1 MAISTTTT
9 QSALVG
15 GASDE
20 IILSTSA
27 PIPPRTEDDQVAVA
41 VKAIALNPV
50 DTKMLGDFHTP
61 GAVLGCEFSGV
72 VTSAGPVATS
82 EWGLREGDR
91 VSGAIMGMNPLRP
104 QVGAFAEHTVA
115 PARVVL
121 KMRDDWNFAQGAGM
135 GNAWYTSGWAL
146 FHTMGLPAGP
156 QLEPLNTLVPP
167 PAVPG
172 VKTTALRS
180 GNKPV
185 TVLVSGGSS
194 STGTTAVQ
202 LLKLAGYHVIATCSA
217 RNFDLARA
225 YGADE
230 VFDHSSPTCAA
241 DIREHTRN
249 GLRFALDC
257 ITTPETTRLCYAAL
271 GRTGGRYVSLD
282 PFSEAVAATRS
293 IVHPDWVL
301 GPELVGEDIAWPAP
315 HGRKGN
321 PEARVFCEAW
331 TRTLQRLVDQ
341 GLLRTHPQLVRETGL
356 AGALGGLD
364 DIRAKKVSGQKLV
377 YLL

>member
-1 MAISTTTT
+1 MAVTTT

-15 GASDE
+15 GNNDD
-20 IILSTSA
+20 IILSTAA
-27 PIPPRTEDDQVAVA
+27 PIPPRLDDDQVAVA

-82 EWGLREGDR
+82 EWGLKEGDR
-91 VSGAIMGMNPLRP
+91 VSAAIMGMNPLRP
-104 QVGAFAEHTVA
+104 QVGAFSEHTVA
-115 PARVVL
+115 PAHVVL
-121 KMRDDWNFAQGAGM
+121 KVRDDWSFAQGAGM

-146 FHTMGLPAGP
+146 FHTMGLPAGA

-167 PAVPG
+167 PEVPG
-172 VKTTALRS
+172 VKATALRS
-180 GNKPV
+180 GTKPA

-217 RNFDLARA
+217 RNFDLARE

-241 DIREHTRN
+241 DIRERTRN

-271 GRTGGRYVSLD
+271 GRSGGRYVSLD
-282 PFSEAVAATRS
+282 PFSEAVAASRA
-293 IVHPDWVL
+293 IVKPDWVL
-301 GPELVGEDIAWPAP
+301 GPELVGEDIAWPEP

-331 TRTLQRLVDQ
+331 TRTLQRLLNED
-341 GLLRTHPQLVRETGL
+341 LLRTHPQLVRETGL